1 MFGMGSI
8 NEQTFSGA
16 QALVDVIGLIAEP
29 DRKRLTEQ
37 LREMAEMMKR
47 IDAARA
53 ALTQHEHSI
62 LNREHACEA
71 AEKALTAREE
81 AVLDKELQAQ
91 ALLHRA
97 EDAKA
102 ALDALRA
109 DLKSKMAA

>member
-1 MFGMGSI
+1 MFGMGSL
-8 NEQTFSGA
+8 NEQAFSGA

-37 LREMAEMMKR
+37 LRQLHEALKR
-47 IDAARA
+47 IEAGRA
-53 ALTQHEHSI
+53 ALSQHEQE
-62 LNREHACEA
+62 LLRKEKQLATAEA
-71 AEKALTAREE
+71 ALAKREE
-81 AVLDKELQAQ
+81 AVIDKELRAA

-102 ALDALRA
+102 TLDALRA